1 MRRVRLS
8 WFSMTV
14 FAGFMWAGS
23 ASAHEGHD
31 HDTPSGLWENHE
43 VTDVQLYA
51 AGITSISY
59 SSGPDLLLSS
69 WLLSDG
75 SSGYSTQDTQTDNN
89 VSSILADVNT
99 VAYDDNYVYIR
110 TSGIPSH
117 DIGTANDPNPA
128 TAGDL
133 DATYRISF
141 NPTEETGEKTSTGL
155 SAIGVMVNGVS
166 FYNQSDGF
174 AWDPLTNQ
182 INGRLTEQ
190 SEWSVN
196 ALWSRADGL
205 DEAGGHSSPVFGST
219 NDDGSVLG
227 QYHYHQTP
235 YGLLEQIDGD
245 NDGTMGSVIVGYA
258 YDSYAVVG
266 PYAYEEQ
273 EDGTLVAVQMTSSYG
288 LEDNRG
294 ENGPST
300 ADYELGS
307 FLEDFVYIEGSGT
320 LNEYN
325 MAFVKFDAEGRA
337 VLTDESDEDGDWAYF
352 LTLDV
357 IDAISGNDTT
367 VDGGVAYPYIV
378 GPEYYGVVDTDLI
391 TRGSVIDVPDDVS
404 YYFQYVPEPTGMATL
419 LVISLI
425 TRNPRHR
432 AHAPLTQVE

>member
-1 MRRVRLS
+1 MQVRCLLAVTAAI
-8 WFSMTV
+8 MLL
-14 FAGFMWAGS
+14 AA
-23 ASAHEGHD
+23 AAAAHEGHD
-31 HDTPSGLWENHE
+31 HETPSGLWPDHE
-43 VTDVQLYA
+43 ESESQA
-51 AGITSISY
+51 ISATLATVDATAEAD
-59 SSGPDLLLSS
+59 SELNLLLSS
-69 WLLSDG
+69 WKLSDG
-75 SSGYSTQDTQTDNN
+75 STGFSTEDTQTDNN
-89 VSSILADVNT
+89 VSNILADVNT
-99 VAYDDNYVYIR
+99 VAYDEDYVYIR

-117 DIGTANDPNPA
+117 DIGTADDPNPA

-133 DATYRISF
+133 DATYRISL

-174 AWDPLTNQ
+174 AWDPRTND
-182 INGRLTEQ
+182 INGRLTDQ

-235 YGLLEQIDGD
+235 WGLLEQIDGD
-245 NDGTMGSVIVGYA
+245 NDGSMGSVIVGYA
-258 YDSYAVVG
+258 FDSYAVVG

-273 EDGTLVAVQMTSSYG
+273 ADGSLVAVQMTSSYG

-294 ENGPST
+294 PNGPSVD
-300 ADYELGS
+300 DYELGS

-325 MAFVKFDAEGRA
+325 MAFVKFDDEGRA
-337 VLTDESDEDGDWAYF
+337 ILTDESDPDGDWAYF

-357 IDAISGNDTT
+357 INAISGNDTDL
-367 VDGGVAYPYIV
+367 DGSVAYPYIV
-378 GPEYYGVVDTDLI
+378 GPEYYGVVDEALI
-391 TRGSVIDVPDDVS
+391 AVGSVVTVPDDVT
-404 YYFQYVPEPTGMATL
+404 YFFQFAASVPEPASVLLLGTCVWALTG
-419 LVISLI
+419 
-425 TRNPRHR
+425 RRRRP
-432 AHAPLTQVE
+432 